1 MEMEMDKTHGI
12 KSPKPPVE
20 EILSRLELGLK
31 RYKHGVRVNDDTR
44 TWGTKT
50 NSWLEMAREEFLDG
64 IIYVIADYIRIGRN
78 SKDHKS
84 LLEIEFNDYYRKD
97 DNRLIM
103 YILDN
108 YTRIDIPKHKNLIGT
123 LCS

>member
-1 MEMEMDKTHGI
+1 MHERSGI
-12 KSPKPPVE
+12 LSPKPPAE
-20 EILSRLELGLK
+20 ELLSRLELGLRK
-31 RYKHGVRVNDDTR
+31 YNHGVRVNDDTR
-44 TWGTKT
+44 TWGTRT
-50 NSWLEMAREEFLDG
+50 NSWMEMAREEFLDG
-64 IIYVIADYIRIGRN
+64 IIYVAADYIRIGRN
-78 SKDHKS
+78 GKDRKS

-123 LCS
+123 LCSCL